1 MELKNKRVLVVGLGK
16 SGRAAALFLRDKGAR
31 VTVSDSRSMAALEHE
46 IPTLLDAGI
55 MVEAGGHGL
64 LTFRR
69 QDLIV
74 VSPGVPYDTP
84 ELKQVRAFGSLG
96 PPIIGEL
103 ELASRFLQG
112 NVVAITGSNGKTT
125 TTSLLGKIF
134 ADAGR
139 ATLVGGNIGTPVI
152 ELIAPSIELSGAH
165 SEEEA
170 DSSAAL
176 RNDKQ
181 NAGILPSARNDK
193 QENEQ
198 QQGQERN
205 TEVLSG
211 AQNDGLRIDGDD
223 GPRVGGDVWSVLEV
237 SSFQLE
243 TVEEFHPHI
252 AVVLNITPDHLDRHG
267 TFENYAAMK
276 ARITARQGP
285 EDFLVLNGEDPPTQM
300 VAAKTKAQVFWF
312 SGRRPIKQG
321 AFVHG
326 ESVLFIPREG
336 AKAEPIL
343 PVAEIPL
350 KGAHNVENVLA
361 AVCAARLAGIVA
373 ESIRASVASFRAVE
387 HRLEFTAA
395 VRGVEFYND
404 SKATNVDATK
414 KALEA
419 FAGGVHLILGGK
431 DKNSDYTELSD
442 LLRARCKV
450 VYTIGSAAEKIERQ
464 LAGVVKIVSAGT
476 LDAAV
481 RKATEDAV
489 AGDVV
494 LLAPAC
500 SSYDQFENYEHRGR
514 VFKELVAQQVSK
526 AAG

>member
-16 SGRAAALFLRDKGAR
+16 SGMAAALFLRDQGAR
-31 VTVSDSRSMAALEHE
+31 VTVSDTRSAVALEKD

-55 MVEAGGHGL
+55 MVETGGHGL

-84 ELKQVRAFGSLG
+84 ELAQVRAFGTAG

-112 NVVAITGSNGKTT
+112 KVVAITGSNGKTT

-134 ADAGR
+134 ADAGGP
-139 ATLVGGNIGTPVI
+139 TLVGGNIGTPVI
-152 ELIAPSIELSGAH
+152 DLIAPSTPE
-165 SEEEA
+165 
-170 DSSAAL
+170 
-176 RNDKQ
+176 
-181 NAGILPSARNDK
+181 
-193 QENEQ
+193 
-198 QQGQERN
+198 
-205 TEVLSG
+205 TV
-211 AQNDGLRIDGDD
+211 
-223 GPRVGGDVWSVLEV
+223 SVLEV

-243 TVEEFHPHI
+243 TVEEFHPQI

-276 ARITARQGP
+276 TRITARQTA
-285 EDFLVLNGEDPPTQM
+285 EDFLVLNAEDKPTQM
-300 VAAKTKAQVFWF
+300 VAAKTKAQVYWF

-326 ESVLFIPREG
+326 ESVLFTPREG

-350 KGAHNVENVLA
+350 RGAHNVENVLA
-361 AVCAARLAGIVA
+361 AVCAARLGGVAA
-373 ESIRASVASFRAVE
+373 ESIRASVASFKAVE
-387 HRLEFTAA
+387 HRLEFVAE
-395 VRGVEFYND
+395 VRGVAFYND

-419 FAGGVHLILGGK
+419 FPGGVHLILGGK

-442 LLRARCKV
+442 LLRERCKV
-450 VYTIGSAAEKIERQ
+450 VYTIGSAAEKIERH
-464 LAGVVKIVSAGT
+464 LAGVTKIVSAGT

-481 RKATEDAV
+481 RTAAQDAA

-500 SSYDQFENYEHRGR
+500 SSFDQFENYEQRGR
-514 VFKELVAQQVSK
+514 VFKDLVKQLVGESASQQAS
-526 AAG
+526 G

>member
-16 SGRAAALFLRDKGAR
+16 SGMAAALFLRDKGAR
-31 VTVSDSRSMAALEHE
+31 VTVSDARSAVALAEE

-74 VSPGVPYDTP
+74 VSPGVPFDTP
-84 ELKQVRAFGSLG
+84 ELKQVRAYGKDG

-112 NVVAITGSNGKTT
+112 KVLAITGSNGKTT

-134 ADAGR
+134 ADAGGP
-139 ATLVGGNIGTPVI
+139 TLVGGNIGTPVI
-152 ELIAPSIELSGAH
+152 DLIAPSTLE
-165 SEEEA
+165 
-170 DSSAAL
+170 
-176 RNDKQ
+176 
-181 NAGILPSARNDK
+181 
-193 QENEQ
+193 
-198 QQGQERN
+198 
-205 TEVLSG
+205 TV
-211 AQNDGLRIDGDD
+211 
-223 GPRVGGDVWSVLEV
+223 SVLEV

-243 TVEEFHPHI
+243 TVEEFHPQI

-276 ARITARQGP
+276 ARITARQGA
-285 EDFLVLNGEDPPTQM
+285 EDFLVLNGEEKPTQM
-300 VAAKTKAQVFWF
+300 LAAKTKAQVFWF

-326 ESVLFIPREG
+326 ESVLFITREG
-336 AKAEPIL
+336 AKAEPVM

-350 KGAHNVENVLA
+350 KGAHNVDNVLA
-361 AVCAARLAGIVA
+361 AVCAARLGGIAA
-373 ESIRASVASFRAVE
+373 ESIRASVKSFKAVE
-387 HRLEFTAA
+387 HRLEFVAT

-419 FAGGVHLILGGK
+419 FKSGVHLILGGK
-431 DKNSDYTELSD
+431 DKNSDYMELSD

-450 VYTIGSAAEKIERQ
+450 VYTIGSAAEKIERH

-476 LDAAV
+476 LDSAV
-481 RKATEDAV
+481 RKAAEDAV

-500 SSYDQFENYEHRGR
+500 SSFDQFENYEQRGR
-514 VFKELVAQQVSK
+514 IFKGIVNGL
-526 AAG
+526 AG